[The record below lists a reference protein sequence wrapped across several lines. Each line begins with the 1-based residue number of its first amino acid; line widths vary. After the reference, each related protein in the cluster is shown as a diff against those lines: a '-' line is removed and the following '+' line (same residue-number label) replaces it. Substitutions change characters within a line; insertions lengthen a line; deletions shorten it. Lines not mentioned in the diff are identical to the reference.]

1 MNHQQADLDTLLND
15 PVFAARFAQLERDL
29 CGPRK
34 PSAANKPNNKTCA
47 KCLRINR
54 IPHIAPVGAQ
64 PRCGA
69 CKAPLL

>member
-1 MNHQQADLDTLLND
+1 MSRQHEQQQLDDMFWNNPEL
-15 PVFAARFAQLERDL
+15 AARFAQLERDL

-34 PSAANKPNNKTCA
+34 SVPGTKTCA
-47 KCLRINR
+47 KCLRVNR

-69 CKAPLL
+69 CKAPLV